1 MADTPENGIMPS
13 FDEHFAILVD
23 SLEKM
28 GASPQQARQVAA
40 EAVTGPS
47 LTKPSRYQPPDMTG
61 VRAGQ
66 FGLPPMA
73 PTGPEMRS
81 RDPVSTGDMIARNV
95 LGEAPSDLRRK
106 AVEGVTG
113 YTGLG
118 PSQNVPIS
126 AFDVAGVNPI
136 LDYEN
141 KLAAGDMKGAAL
153 ELAPFALPAAGRGA
167 ATLGEKIANNPKTTA
182 AVAGALSYFGSP
194 SEAGPG
200 DKAPAGQ
207 SFAPNEDRMRTLY
220 EERATLARQ
229 LDEVRQRREQNRPR
243 GRMPSPQGDPQF
255 TAADTEYRGLEAK
268 LQGLEATIE
277 RESQRGSP
285 QALAEAQ
292 RIQAELD
299 KELARKRSETPTR
312 ELYPDLVSSIPY
324 YTGAAGLLLGGAV
337 KARKTANYN
346 NTAADISNRMA
357 DAVDEAY
364 NALAGK
370 RTQNKLAEAQMQT
383 LRAEQLGRELA
394 TTKQPG
400 FFDPKVSAV
409 GGLTGVVGAFAPEE
423 IDLARGGK
431 VADKVFES
439 AYEDPLKMAK
449 RAGAGFV
456 MGMAPAE
463 LGGAATWAAMQKR
476 TPPGFGPETAALRDA
491 LDRAGVPRYPNQ
503 GTLGL
508 PPAVQGGR
516 LEVMPGSQ
524 TSNLLPPPGTV
535 LDQASMPLAGSSVA
549 RNRLAGDETALAGR
563 GLPSVASGQQLGPEA
578 LSNRPPSEILGS
590 IQRAPRDVPTTFPQ
604 STPAANPAP
613 VRSANMPEWA
623 SEPPQG
629 IKLSRGQFWDGKI
642 NQPRN
647 ADGTLAEMPKY
658 KASRPK
664 AEKPAQRS
672 DEIPEKPS
680 VQMDDM
686 APYGRRRQSDE

>member
-1 MADTPENGIMPS
+1 MADTPEYAAAPDP
-13 FDEHFAILVD
+13 FETAVADLAARLREL
-23 SLEKM
+23 
-28 GASPQQARQVAA
+28 GATPQQATQAAVETVANS
-40 EAVTGPS
+40 S
-47 LTKPSRYQPPDMTG
+47 LTKPSRYQPPDMSG

-66 FGLPPMA
+66 LGLPPM
-73 PTGPEMRS
+73 PYSGPEMRS

-126 AFDVAGVNPI
+126 AFDVAGVNPL

-167 ATLGEKIANNPKTTA
+167 ATLGEKIVSNPKTTA
-182 AVAGALSYFGSP
+182 SVAGALSYFGSP

-229 LDEVRQRREQNRPR
+229 MDEVRKRREQNRPV
-243 GRMPSPQGDPQF
+243 GRVPTPQGDPQF
-255 TAADTEYRGLEAK
+255 TAADNEFKGLESK
-268 LQGLEATIE
+268 MQGLETIIE
-277 RESQRGSP
+277 RENKRGSP

-312 ELYPDLVSSIPY
+312 ELYPDLVSNIPY
-324 YTGAAGLLLGGAV
+324 YTGATGLLLGGAV

-535 LDQASMPLAGSSVA
+535 LDQASTPLAGGSVA
-549 RNRLAGDETALAGR
+549 RNRLAGPDAPGASPATPPVSPANPSLA
-563 GLPSVASGQQLGPEA
+563 SEAASNQAPKSA
-578 LSNRPPSEILGS
+578 RDEILKKIDYNVNGVPYWKEGHGRIKAGS
-590 IQRAPRDVPTTFPQ
+590 PVTYEQREFFDIDV
-604 STPAANPAP
+604 
-613 VRSANMPEWA
+613 
-623 SEPPQG
+623 
-629 IKLSRGQFWDGKI
+629 
-642 NQPRN
+642 
-647 ADGTLAEMPKY
+647 
-658 KASRPK
+658 KA
-664 AEKPAQRS
+664 KPATSKNPKQGKS
-672 DEIPEKPS
+672 DDIPEKPS

-686 APYGRRRQSDE
+686 APIGRRRPQAMDE

>member
-1 MADTPENGIMPS
+1 MADTPEYAAAPDP
-13 FDEHFAILVD
+13 FETAVADLAARLREL
-23 SLEKM
+23 
-28 GASPQQARQVAA
+28 GATPQQATQAAVETVAKS
-40 EAVTGPS
+40 S
-47 LTKPSRYQPPDMTG
+47 LTKPSRDHPPDMTG

-66 FGLPPMA
+66 LGLPPM
-73 PTGPEMRS
+73 PYGGPEMRS
-81 RDPVSTGDMIARNV
+81 RDPVSTADMIARNV

-126 AFDVAGVNPI
+126 AFDVSGVNPL

-141 KLAAGDMKGAAL
+141 KLAAGDVKGAAL

-167 ATLGEKIANNPKTTA
+167 ATLGEKIVNNPKTTA

-229 LDEVRQRREQNRPR
+229 MDEVRRRREQNRPV
-243 GRMPSPQGDPQF
+243 GRVPTPQGDPKF
-255 TAADTEYRGLEAK
+255 TAADNEFKDLESK
-268 LQGLEATIE
+268 MQGLETIIE
-277 RESQRGSP
+277 RENSRGSP
-285 QALAEAQ
+285 KALAEAQ
-292 RIQAELD
+292 RIQADLD
-299 KELARKRSETPTR
+299 AQLAKKRSETPTR
-312 ELYPDLVSSIPY
+312 ELYPDLVRNIPY
-324 YTGAAGLLLGGAV
+324 YTGLAGLVLGGAV

-357 DAVDEAY
+357 DSVDEAY

-370 RTQNKLAEAQMQT
+370 RTPNKLAEAQMQT
-383 LRAEQLGRELA
+383 KRAEMLGQELSNL
-394 TTKQPG
+394 KQPG

-449 RAGAGFV
+449 RAGAGFL

-463 LGGAATWAAMQKR
+463 IGGAATWAAMQKR
-476 TPPGFGPETAALRDA
+476 TPPGFGPEVGALRDA
-491 LDRAGVPRYPNQ
+491 LDRSGVPRYPNQ
-503 GTLGL
+503 GVLGL

-516 LEVMPGSQ
+516 LEAMPGPTTPS
-524 TSNLLPPPGTV
+524 LPQLPGTV
-535 LDQASMPLAGSSVA
+535 IDQASTLPAA
-549 RNRLAGDETALAGR
+549 PTFQRNRLAGDLDGR
-563 GLPSVASGQQLGPEA
+563 GVPSAASGQSLGSEA

-590 IQRAPRDVPTTFPQ
+590 IQRAPRDVPTSFPQ
-604 STPAANPAP
+604 STSAATPAP
-613 VRSANMPEWA
+613 ARPANMPEWA
-623 SEPPQG
+623 SATPPDG
-629 IKLSRGQFWDGKI
+629 IKLPRGVFWDSKL

-664 AEKPAQRS
+664 ADKPAAQREMS
-672 DEIPEKPS
+672 PEKTS
-680 VQMDDM
+680 VQIDDM
-686 APYGRRRQSDE
+686 APMGRRRPAMDE